1 MVLNLNF
8 LKVVVVFIFFSTA
21 FFGVAEGA
29 GSKKS
34 KVKITFRSQF
44 YENSNLT
51 HLKLNHPIQI
61 SQAEIINHM
70 VALRSKG
77 TFLGN
82 KEEPVFSVSEIQTLA
97 PILFR
102 AFGGVGP
109 EKIIRMQLKSVG
121 GITSGDI
128 FSFKKYLNWR
138 FDSIRGE
145 TFLQKNNV
153 RGWNIFSWKMM
164 PKNGQLYFKSR
175 TDKRIQKN
183 WIISKLKLPISG
195 QGNMDNRRSVDTLQE
210 DFLPFDSKEPS
221 ENNINPMLEEKL
233 EHLKYLYDKELIN
246 EEEYK
251 NQQKKIFDE
260 LF

>member
-8 LKVVVVFIFFSTA
+8 LKVVVVFIFFSPSV
-21 FFGVAEGA
+21 FGVAEGA

-61 SQAEIINHM
+61 SQAEITNHM

-164 PKNGQLYFKSR
+164 PKNGQLYFKSG

-195 QGNMDNRRSVDTLQE
+195 QGNMDNRRSFDTLQ
-210 DFLPFDSKEPS
+210 KEPL
-221 ENNINPMLEEKL
+221 ENNINPKLEEKL

>member
-1 MVLNLNF
+1 MVLNAKF
-8 LKVVVVFIFFSTA
+8 LKVVVVFIFLGFTI
-21 FFGVAEGA
+21 FGIAEGA
-29 GSKKS
+29 GPKKN
-34 KVKITFRSQF
+34 KVKITFRSPSHD
-44 YENSNLT
+44 NSNINY
-51 HLKLNHPIQI
+51 LKLNHPIKI

-70 VALRSKG
+70 VSLKSKG
-77 TFLGN
+77 TFIGN

-97 PILFR
+97 PILFK
-102 AFGGVGP
+102 AFGRVGP
-109 EKIIRMQLKSVG
+109 EKIIRIQLKSEG
-121 GITSGDI
+121 GTTSGDI

-138 FDSIRGE
+138 FYSIRGE

-164 PKNGQLYFKSR
+164 PKNGQLYFKSG

-195 QGNMDNRRSVDTLQE
+195 QGNMDNRRSFDTLQ
-210 DFLPFDSKEPS
+210 KEPL
-221 ENNINPMLEEKL
+221 ENNINPKLEEKL
-233 EHLKYLYDKELIN
+233 EHLKYLFDKQLVN

-251 NQQKKIFDE
+251 KQQKKIFDE

>member
-1 MVLNLNF
+1 MVLNAKF
-8 LKVVVVFIFFSTA
+8 LKVVVIFIFLGFTI
-21 FFGVAEGA
+21 FGIAEGA
-29 GSKKS
+29 GPKKN
-34 KVKITFRSQF
+34 KVKITFRPQF

-51 HLKLNHPIQI
+51 HLKLNHPIKI

-70 VALRSKG
+70 VSLRSKG

-82 KEEPVFSVSEIQTLA
+82 KEEPVFSVSEVQSLA
-97 PILFR
+97 PILFK
-102 AFGGVGP
+102 AFGWVGP
-109 EKIIRMQLKSVG
+109 ANVIRIQLKSVG

-128 FSFKKYLNWR
+128 FSYKKYLNWR

-153 RGWNIFSWKMM
+153 RGWNIFSWEMM
-164 PKNGQLYFKSR
+164 PKNGQLYFKSG

-195 QGNMDNRRSVDTLQE
+195 QGNMDNRRSFDTLQ
-210 DFLPFDSKEPS
+210 KEPS
-221 ENNINPMLEEKL
+221 ENNINPKLEEKL
-233 EHLKYLYDKELIN
+233 EHLKYLYDKQLIN

>member
-1 MVLNLNF
+1 
-8 LKVVVVFIFFSTA
+8 
-21 FFGVAEGA
+21 
-29 GSKKS
+29 
-34 KVKITFRSQF
+34 
-44 YENSNLT
+44 
-51 HLKLNHPIQI
+51 
-61 SQAEIINHM
+61 M

-82 KEEPVFSVSEIQTLA
+82 KEEPIFSVPEVQSLA
-97 PILFR
+97 PVLFK
-102 AFGGVGP
+102 AFGSVGP
-109 EKIIRMQLKSVG
+109 EKIIRIQLKSVG

-153 RGWNIFSWKMM
+153 RGWNIFSWEMM
-164 PKNGQLYFKSR
+164 PNKGQRFFKTG

-183 WIISKLKLPISG
+183 WVISKLKLPLSDRK
-195 QGNMDNRRSVDTLQE
+195 NMDNQRSVDTLQ
-210 DFLPFDSKEPS
+210 KEPS
-221 ENNINPMLEEKL
+221 GNNINPKLEEKL
-233 EHLKYLYDKELIN
+233 EHLKYLYDKQLIN

-251 NQQKKIFDE
+251 TQQKKIFDE

>member
-8 LKVVVVFIFFSTA
+8 LKVVVVFIFFSLA

-51 HLKLNHPIQI
+51 HLKLNHPIKI

-70 VALRSKG
+70 VSLKYKG

-82 KEEPVFSVSEIQTLA
+82 KEEPVFSVSEVQSLA
-97 PILFR
+97 PILFK
-102 AFGGVGP
+102 AFGWVGP
-109 EKIIRMQLKSVG
+109 ANVIRIQLKSVG

-153 RGWNIFSWKMM
+153 RGWNIFSWEMM
-164 PKNGQLYFKSR
+164 PKNGQLYFKSG

-195 QGNMDNRRSVDTLQE
+195 QKNMGNRGSVDAPQKKS
-210 DFLPFDSKEPS
+210 SK
-221 ENNINPMLEEKL
+221 NNINPKLEEKL
-233 EHLKYLYDKELIN
+233 EHLKYLFDKQLIN

>member
-1 MVLNLNF
+1 MVSNLNF
-8 LKVVVVFIFFSTA
+8 LKVVVIFIFFSPSV
-21 FFGVAEGA
+21 FGVAEGA

-51 HLKLNHPIQI
+51 HLKLNHPIRI

-70 VALRSKG
+70 VSLKFKG
-77 TFLGN
+77 TFIGN

-97 PILFR
+97 PILLKAFR
-102 AFGGVGP
+102 GVSP
-109 EKIIRMQLKSVG
+109 EKIIRIQLKSVG

-145 TFLQKNNV
+145 TFLQENNV
-153 RGWNIFSWKMM
+153 RGWNIFSWEMM
-164 PKNGQLYFKSR
+164 PKNGQLYFKSG

-195 QGNMDNRRSVDTLQE
+195 QGNMGNRRS
-210 DFLPFDSKEPS
+210 FDIQQKEPS
-221 ENNINPMLEEKL
+221 ENNINPKLEEKL

>member
-1 MVLNLNF
+1 MILNSKFVKVL
-8 LKVVVVFIFFSTA
+8 VVFIVFSGA
-21 FFGVAEGA
+21 FIVVAEGV
-29 GSKKS
+29 GSKKN

-44 YENSNLT
+44 HENSNLA
-51 HLKLNHPIQI
+51 HLKLNHPIKI
-61 SQAEIINHM
+61 SEAEISNHM

-82 KEEPVFSVSEIQTLA
+82 KEEPVFSVSEIQSLA
-97 PILFR
+97 PVLFK
-102 AFGGVGP
+102 AFGRVTP
-109 EKIIRMQLKSVG
+109 EKIIRIQLKSLG

-128 FSFKKYLNWR
+128 FSFEKYLNWR

-164 PKNGQLYFKSR
+164 PKNGQLYFRSGM
-175 TDKRIQKN
+175 DMRIQKN
-183 WIISKLKLPISG
+183 WIISKLKLPVSG
-195 QGNMDNRRSVDTLQE
+195 QGNMDNRRPVDTLK
-210 DFLPFDSKEPS
+210 KEPS
-221 ENNINPMLEEKL
+221 EKNINPKLEKKL
-233 EHLKYLYDKELIN
+233 EHLKYLYDKELIG

>member
-1 MVLNLNF
+1 MVSKLNF
-8 LKVVVVFIFFSTA
+8 LKVVVFFIFFSPSV
-21 FFGVAEGA
+21 FGVAEGA
-29 GSKKS
+29 GSNKG

-44 YENSNLT
+44 HENSNLT
-51 HLKLNHPIQI
+51 HLKLNHPIRI

-82 KEEPVFSVSEIQTLA
+82 KEEPIFSVPEVQSLA
-97 PILFR
+97 PVLFK
-102 AFGGVGP
+102 AFGSVGP
-109 EKIIRMQLKSVG
+109 EKIIRIQLKSVG

-153 RGWNIFSWKMM
+153 RGWNIFSWEMM
-164 PKNGQLYFKSR
+164 PNKGQRFFKTG

-183 WIISKLKLPISG
+183 WVISKLKLPLSDRK
-195 QGNMDNRRSVDTLQE
+195 NMDNQRSVDTLQ
-210 DFLPFDSKEPS
+210 KEPS
-221 ENNINPMLEEKL
+221 GNNINPKLEEKL
-233 EHLKYLYDKELIN
+233 EHLKYLYDKQLIN

-251 NQQKKIFDE
+251 TQQKKIFDE

>member
-1 MVLNLNF
+1 MVLTFKL
-8 LKVVVVFIFFSTA
+8 LKVVVVFIFFSPLV
-21 FFGVAEGA
+21 FGVAEGV

-34 KVKITFRSQF
+34 KVKITFRSQY

-97 PILFR
+97 PILFK
-102 AFGGVGP
+102 AFGGVSP
-109 EKIIRMQLKSVG
+109 EKIIRIQLKSLG

-145 TFLQKNNV
+145 TFLQENNV
-153 RGWNIFSWKMM
+153 RGWNIFSWEMM
-164 PKNGQLYFKSR
+164 PKNGQLYFKSGI
-175 TDKRIQKN
+175 DKRIQKN

-195 QGNMDNRRSVDTLQE
+195 QGNMDNRG
-210 DFLPFDSKEPS
+210 PFDILQKEPS
-221 ENNINPMLEEKL
+221 ENNINPKLEEKL

-251 NQQKKIFDE
+251 NQQKNIFDD

>member
-8 LKVVVVFIFFSTA
+8 LKVVVVFIFFSPA
-21 FFGVAEGA
+21 FFGVVEGA

-34 KVKITFRSQF
+34 IIKITFRSQF

-51 HLKLNHPIQI
+51 HLKLNHPIKI
-61 SQAEIINHM
+61 SRAEIINHM
-70 VALRSKG
+70 VSLKSKG
-77 TFLGN
+77 TFIGN

-97 PILFR
+97 PILFK
-102 AFGGVGP
+102 AFGGVSP
-109 EKIIRMQLKSVG
+109 EKIIRIQLKSVG

-153 RGWNIFSWKMM
+153 RGWNIFSWEMM
-164 PKNGQLYFKSR
+164 PKNGQLYFKSG

-195 QGNMDNRRSVDTLQE
+195 QGNMDNRRSVDTLQ
-210 DFLPFDSKEPS
+210 KEPS
-221 ENNINPMLEEKL
+221 ENNINPKLEEKL

>member
-1 MVLNLNF
+1 MVSNLNF
-8 LKVVVVFIFFSTA
+8 LKVVVVFIFFSP
-21 FFGVAEGA
+21 FVFGVAEGA
-29 GSKKS
+29 GSNKG

-51 HLKLNHPIQI
+51 HLKLNHPIKI

-70 VALRSKG
+70 VTLRSKG

-82 KEEPVFSVSEIQTLA
+82 KEEPVFAISEIQTLA
-97 PILFR
+97 PALFK
-102 AFGGVGP
+102 AFRGVDP
-109 EKIIRMQLKSVG
+109 EKIIRIQLKGVG

-153 RGWNIFSWKMM
+153 RGWNIFSWEMM
-164 PKNGQLYFKSR
+164 PKKGQRYFKSGA
-175 TDKRIQKN
+175 DKRIQKN
-183 WIISKLKLPISG
+183 WIISKLKLPISDRE
-195 QGNMDNRRSVDTLQE
+195 NMDNQRSIDTLQ
-210 DFLPFDSKEPS
+210 KEPS
-221 ENNINPMLEEKL
+221 GNNINPKLEEKL
-233 EHLKYLYDKELIN
+233 EHLKYLYDKQLIN

-251 NQQKKIFDE
+251 NQQKNIFDE

>member
-1 MVLNLNF
+1 MVSNLNF
-8 LKVVVVFIFFSTA
+8 LKVVVVFVFFNP
-21 FFGVAEGA
+21 FVFGVAEGA
-29 GSKKS
+29 GSNKG

-51 HLKLNHPIQI
+51 HLKLNHPIKI

-70 VALRSKG
+70 VTLRSKG

-82 KEEPVFSVSEIQTLA
+82 KEEPVFAVSEIQTLVPA
-97 PILFR
+97 LFK
-102 AFGGVGP
+102 AFGRVDP
-109 EKIIRMQLKSVG
+109 EKIIRIQLKSVG

-153 RGWNIFSWKMM
+153 RGWNIFSWEMM
-164 PKNGQLYFKSR
+164 PKKGQRYFKSGA
-175 TDKRIQKN
+175 DKRIQKN
-183 WIISKLKLPISG
+183 WIISKLKLPISDRE
-195 QGNMDNRRSVDTLQE
+195 NMDNQRSIDTLQ
-210 DFLPFDSKEPS
+210 KEPS
-221 ENNINPMLEEKL
+221 GNNINPKLEEKL
-233 EHLKYLYDKELIN
+233 EHLKYLYDKQLIN

-251 NQQKKIFDE
+251 NQQKNIFDE

>member
-8 LKVVVVFIFFSTA
+8 LKVVVVFIFFSPSV
-21 FFGVAEGA
+21 FGVAEGA

-34 KVKITFRSQF
+34 KVKITFRPQF
-44 YENSNLT
+44 HENSNLT
-51 HLKLNHPIQI
+51 NLKLNHPIKI

-70 VALRSKG
+70 VSLKFKG
-77 TFLGN
+77 TFIGN

-97 PILFR
+97 PILFK
-102 AFGGVGP
+102 AFGGVSP
-109 EKIIRMQLKSVG
+109 EKIIRIQLKSVG

-145 TFLQKNNV
+145 MFLQKNNV
-153 RGWNIFSWKMM
+153 RGWNIFSWEMM
-164 PKNGQLYFKSR
+164 PKNGQLYFKSGI
-175 TDKRIQKN
+175 DKRIQKN

-195 QGNMDNRRSVDTLQE
+195 QGNMDNRRSVDTLQ
-210 DFLPFDSKEPS
+210 KEPS
-221 ENNINPMLEEKL
+221 ENNINPKLEEKL

>member
-1 MVLNLNF
+1 M
-8 LKVVVVFIFFSTA
+8 VVVFIVLSPSV
-21 FFGVAEGA
+21 FGVVEGA

-34 KVKITFRSQF
+34 KVKITLRSQF

-82 KEEPVFSVSEIQTLA
+82 KEEPIFSVSEIQILA

-153 RGWNIFSWKMM
+153 RGWNIFSWEMM
-164 PKNGQLYFKSR
+164 PKNGQLYFKSG

-195 QGNMDNRRSVDTLQE
+195 QGNMDNRRSFDTLQ
-210 DFLPFDSKEPS
+210 KEPS
-221 ENNINPMLEEKL
+221 KNNINPKLEEKL
-233 EHLKYLYDKELIN
+233 EHLKYLYDKELIG

>member
-8 LKVVVVFIFFSTA
+8 LKVVVVFIFFSPSV
-21 FFGVAEGA
+21 FGVAEGA

-34 KVKITFRSQF
+34 KVKITLRSQF

-97 PILFR
+97 PILFK
-102 AFGGVGP
+102 AFGGVSP
-109 EKIIRMQLKSVG
+109 EKIIRIQLKSVG

-153 RGWNIFSWKMM
+153 RGWNIFSWEMM
-164 PKNGQLYFKSR
+164 PKNGQLYFKSG

-195 QGNMDNRRSVDTLQE
+195 QGNMDNRRSFDTLQ
-210 DFLPFDSKEPS
+210 KEPS
-221 ENNINPMLEEKL
+221 ENNINPKLEEKL

>member
-1 MVLNLNF
+1 MVSNLNF
-8 LKVVVVFIFFSTA
+8 LKVVVVFIFFSPSV
-21 FFGVAEGA
+21 FGVAEGA

-34 KVKITFRSQF
+34 KVKITLRSQF

-51 HLKLNHPIQI
+51 HLKLNRPIQI

-121 GITSGDI
+121 GITSGEI

-138 FDSIRGE
+138 FDSIHGE

-153 RGWNIFSWKMM
+153 RGWNIFSWEMM
-164 PKNGQLYFKSR
+164 PKKGQRYFK
-175 TDKRIQKN
+175 TGIDKRIQKN

-195 QGNMDNRRSVDTLQE
+195 QGNMDNRRSVDTLQ
-210 DFLPFDSKEPS
+210 KEPS
-221 ENNINPMLEEKL
+221 ENNINPKLEEKL
-233 EHLKYLYDKELIN
+233 EHLKYLYDKELIG

-251 NQQKKIFDE
+251 NQQKNIFDE

>member
-8 LKVVVVFIFFSTA
+8 LKVVVVFIFFSPSV
-21 FFGVAEGA
+21 FGVAEGA

-34 KVKITFRSQF
+34 KVKITLRSQF

-97 PILFR
+97 PILFK

-109 EKIIRMQLKSVG
+109 EKIIRIQLKSVG

-153 RGWNIFSWKMM
+153 RGWNIFSWEMM
-164 PKNGQLYFKSR
+164 PKNGQLYFKSG

-195 QGNMDNRRSVDTLQE
+195 QGNMDNRRSVDTLQ
-210 DFLPFDSKEPS
+210 KEPS
-221 ENNINPMLEEKL
+221 ENNINPKLEEKL

>member
-8 LKVVVVFIFFSTA
+8 FKMVVVVFIFFSPA

-51 HLKLNHPIQI
+51 HLKLNHPIKI

-70 VALRSKG
+70 VSLRSKG

-82 KEEPVFSVSEIQTLA
+82 KEEPVFSVSEIQALA
-97 PILFR
+97 PILFK
-102 AFGGVGP
+102 AFGGVSP
-109 EKIIRMQLKSVG
+109 EKIIRIQLKSVG

-153 RGWNIFSWKMM
+153 RGWNIFSWEMM
-164 PKNGQLYFKSR
+164 PKNGQLYFKSG

-195 QGNMDNRRSVDTLQE
+195 QGNMDNRRSFDTLQ
-210 DFLPFDSKEPS
+210 KEPL
-221 ENNINPMLEEKL
+221 ENNINPKLEEKL
-233 EHLKYLYDKELIN
+233 EDLKYLYDKELIN

>member
-1 MVLNLNF
+1 M
-8 LKVVVVFIFFSTA
+8 VVVVFIFFSPA

-44 YENSNLT
+44 YENSNLNN
-51 HLKLNHPIQI
+51 LKLNHPIQI

-82 KEEPVFSVSEIQTLA
+82 KEEPIFSVSEIQILA

-153 RGWNIFSWKMM
+153 RGWNIFSWEMM
-164 PKNGQLYFKSR
+164 PKKGQRYFKSG

-183 WIISKLKLPISG
+183 WIISKLKLPISDRE
-195 QGNMDNRRSVDTLQE
+195 NMDNRRSVDILQ
-210 DFLPFDSKEPS
+210 KEPS
-221 ENNINPMLEEKL
+221 GKNINPNLEEKL

-251 NQQKKIFDE
+251 NQQKKIFDD

>member
-8 LKVVVVFIFFSTA
+8 LKVVVVFIFFNPSV
-21 FFGVAEGA
+21 FGVAEGA
-29 GSKKS
+29 GPKKS

-44 YENSNLT
+44 YENSNLI
-51 HLKLNHPIQI
+51 HLKLNHPIKI

-70 VALRSKG
+70 VLLKSKG
-77 TFLGN
+77 TFIGN

-97 PILFR
+97 PILFK
-102 AFGGVGP
+102 AFGGVSP
-109 EKIIRMQLKSVG
+109 EEIIRIQLKSVG

-153 RGWNIFSWKMM
+153 RGWNIFSWEMM
-164 PKNGQLYFKSR
+164 PKNGQLYFKSG

-195 QGNMDNRRSVDTLQE
+195 QGNMDNRRSFDTLQ
-210 DFLPFDSKEPS
+210 KEPL
-221 ENNINPMLEEKL
+221 ENNINPKLEEKL
-233 EHLKYLYDKELIN
+233 EHLKYLYDKQLIN

>member
-1 MVLNLNF
+1 MVFNLNF
-8 LKVVVVFIFFSTA
+8 LKVVVVFIFFSPSV
-21 FFGVAEGA
+21 FGVAEGA

-34 KVKITFRSQF
+34 KVKITLRSQF
-44 YENSNLT
+44 HENSNLT
-51 HLKLNHPIQI
+51 HLKLNHPIKI

-82 KEEPVFSVSEIQTLA
+82 KEEPVFAVSEIQTLA
-97 PILFR
+97 PILFK
-102 AFGGVGP
+102 AFGRVGP
-109 EKIIRMQLKSVG
+109 EKVIRIQLKSVG

-153 RGWNIFSWKMM
+153 RGWNIFSWEMM
-164 PKNGQLYFKSR
+164 PKKGQRYFKSGA
-175 TDKRIQKN
+175 DKRIQKN
-183 WIISKLKLPISG
+183 WIISKLKLPISDRE
-195 QGNMDNRRSVDTLQE
+195 NMDNQRSIDTLQ
-210 DFLPFDSKEPS
+210 KEPS
-221 ENNINPMLEEKL
+221 GNNINPKLEEKL
-233 EHLKYLYDKELIN
+233 EHLKYLYDKQLIN

>member
-1 MVLNLNF
+1 MVFNLNF
-8 LKVVVVFIFFSTA
+8 LKVVVVFIFFSQSV
-21 FFGVAEGA
+21 FGVAEGA

-34 KVKITFRSQF
+34 KVKITLRSQF
-44 YENSNLT
+44 HENSNLT
-51 HLKLNHPIQI
+51 HLKLNHPIKI

-70 VALRSKG
+70 VSLRFKG

-82 KEEPVFSVSEIQTLA
+82 KEEPVFAVSEIQTLA
-97 PILFR
+97 PILFK
-102 AFGGVGP
+102 AFGRVDP
-109 EKIIRMQLKSVG
+109 EKVIRIQLKSVG

-153 RGWNIFSWKMM
+153 RGWNIFSWEMM
-164 PKNGQLYFKSR
+164 PKKGQRYFKSGA
-175 TDKRIQKN
+175 DKRIQKN
-183 WIISKLKLPISG
+183 WIISKLKLPISDRE
-195 QGNMDNRRSVDTLQE
+195 NMDNQRSIDTLQ
-210 DFLPFDSKEPS
+210 KEPS
-221 ENNINPMLEEKL
+221 GNNINPKLEEKL
-233 EHLKYLYDKELIN
+233 EHLKYLYDKQLIN

>member
-1 MVLNLNF
+1 MFLNPRFLNEI
-8 LKVVVVFIFFSTA
+8 VVFIFFSTA
-21 FFGVAEGA
+21 IFGIAEGA

-51 HLKLNHPIQI
+51 HLKLNHPIRI

-70 VALRSKG
+70 VSLRSKG

-97 PILFR
+97 PILFK
-102 AFGGVGP
+102 AFGGVSP
-109 EKIIRMQLKSVG
+109 EKIIRIQLKSAG

-153 RGWNIFSWKMM
+153 RGWNIFSWEMM
-164 PKNGQLYFKSR
+164 PKKGQRYFKSG

-183 WIISKLKLPISG
+183 WIISKLKLPISDRE
-195 QGNMDNRRSVDTLQE
+195 NMDNRRSVDTLQ
-210 DFLPFDSKEPS
+210 KEPS
-221 ENNINPMLEEKL
+221 GNNINPKLEEKL
-233 EHLKYLYDKELIN
+233 EHLKYLYGKQLIN

>member
-1 MVLNLNF
+1 MVLNAKF
-8 LKVVVVFIFFSTA
+8 LKVVVIFIFLGFTI
-21 FFGVAEGA
+21 FGIAEGA
-29 GSKKS
+29 GPKKN

-195 QGNMDNRRSVDTLQE
+195 QGNMDNRRSFDTLQ
-210 DFLPFDSKEPS
+210 KEPS
-221 ENNINPMLEEKL
+221 ENNINPKLEEKL

-251 NQQKKIFDE
+251 NQQKKIFDD

>member
-1 MVLNLNF
+1 MVSNLNF
-8 LKVVVVFIFFSTA
+8 LKVVVVFIFFSP
-21 FFGVAEGA
+21 FVFGVAEGA
-29 GSKKS
+29 GSNKG

-51 HLKLNHPIQI
+51 HLKLNHPIKI

-70 VALRSKG
+70 VTLRSKG

-82 KEEPVFSVSEIQTLA
+82 KEEPVFAISEIQTLA
-97 PILFR
+97 PALFKALR
-102 AFGGVGP
+102 GVDP
-109 EKIIRMQLKSVG
+109 EKIIRIQLKSVG

-153 RGWNIFSWKMM
+153 RGWNIFSWEMM
-164 PKNGQLYFKSR
+164 PKKGQRYFKSGA
-175 TDKRIQKN
+175 DKRIQKN
-183 WIISKLKLPISG
+183 WIISKLKLPISDRE
-195 QGNMDNRRSVDTLQE
+195 NMDNQRSIDTLQ
-210 DFLPFDSKEPS
+210 KEPS
-221 ENNINPMLEEKL
+221 GNNINPKLEEKL
-233 EHLKYLYDKELIN
+233 EHLKYLYDKQLIN

>member
-1 MVLNLNF
+1 MVS
-8 LKVVVVFIFFSTA
+8 LK
-21 FFGVAEGA
+21 
-29 GSKKS
+29 
-34 KVKITFRSQF
+34 
-44 YENSNLT
+44 
-51 HLKLNHPIQI
+51 
-61 SQAEIINHM
+61 
-70 VALRSKG
+70 SKG
-77 TFLGN
+77 TFIGN
-82 KEEPVFSVSEIQTLA
+82 KEESVFSVSEIQTLA
-97 PILFR
+97 PVLFK
-102 AFGGVGP
+102 AFGRVGP
-109 EKIIRMQLKSVG
+109 EKIIRIQLKSVG

-195 QGNMDNRRSVDTLQE
+195 QGNMDNRRSVDTLQ
-210 DFLPFDSKEPS
+210 KEPS
-221 ENNINPMLEEKL
+221 ENNINPKLEEKL
-233 EHLKYLYDKELIN
+233 EHLKHLYDKELIN

>member
-1 MVLNLNF
+1 VILILLFFDPAPSATPKTDVL
-8 LKVVVVFIFFSTA
+8 
-21 FFGVAEGA
+21 
-29 GSKKS
+29 KKS
-34 KVKITFRSQF
+34 KIKITLRSQF

-51 HLKLNHPIQI
+51 HLKLNHPIKI

-70 VALRSKG
+70 VSLRFKG

-82 KEEPVFSVSEIQTLA
+82 KEEPVFSVSEIQSLA
-97 PILFR
+97 PILFK

-109 EKIIRMQLKSVG
+109 KKIIRIQLKSVG

-145 TFLQKNNV
+145 TFLQENNV
-153 RGWNIFSWKMM
+153 RGWNIFSWEMM
-164 PKNGQLYFKSR
+164 PKNGQLYFKSG

-195 QGNMDNRRSVDTLQE
+195 QGNMDNRRSVDTLQ
-210 DFLPFDSKEPS
+210 
-221 ENNINPMLEEKL
+221 
-233 EHLKYLYDKELIN
+233 
-246 EEEYK
+246 
-251 NQQKKIFDE
+251 KKTFRK
-260 LF
+260 